1 MLHVPIWSHAT
12 KIPKC
17 TLICFIVC
25 GDNHI
30 PPWLPLDFNSPPES
44 ILHAHSFLGV
54 LVPAAFSRNSQK
66 HLSRD
71 LRLLLI
77 NHFFVF
83 ANLDQRE
90 GDHENVEMVVI
101 NAQDP
106 EQGNL
111 YYLFE
116 ISTRL
121 QALFW
126 YKIIYEK
133 QIQVTAK
140 QFCNKFRISFQTL
153 KRSREIKPMMKFV
166 YVLVQF
172 LWTIKF
178 MFSRSHEK

>member
-1 MLHVPIWSHAT
+1 MGS
-12 KIPKC
+12 C
-17 TLICFIVC
+17 C
-25 GDNHI
+25 
-30 PPWLPLDFNSPPES
+30 
-44 ILHAHSFLGV
+44 
-54 LVPAAFSRNSQK
+54 SRNSQK
-66 HLSRD
+66 QLSRD
-71 LRLLLI
+71 LRLLVI

-140 QFCNKFRISFQTL
+140 QFCNKFRISFETL
-153 KRSREIKPMMKFV
+153 KRIREIKPMMKFV

>member
-1 MLHVPIWSHAT
+1 MY
-12 KIPKC
+12 IP
-17 TLICFIVC
+17 F
-25 GDNHI
+25 
-30 PPWLPLDFNSPPES
+30 F
-44 ILHAHSFLGV
+44 GV

-121 QALFW
+121 QALF
-126 YKIIYEK
+126 
-133 QIQVTAK
+133 
-140 QFCNKFRISFQTL
+140 
-153 KRSREIKPMMKFV
+153 
-166 YVLVQF
+166 
-172 LWTIKF
+172 
-178 MFSRSHEK
+178 